1 MSFFK
6 SKDQILKVCFL
17 KVKLLSFKKILT
29 MKKISFGLFLCG
41 LVFSFQA
48 QTIVWQDDF
57 ETPANWTINV
67 TSGTNGVD
75 ANIWVISDA
84 EGGVAPGGCGVASNG
99 NKTLHVSCQ
108 GMWCPGT
115 GATYNAGDGGLGFI
129 DSETSKRA
137 LFASNIN
144 TQNTQNLSLQFD
156 YIGVGQQG
164 FDFGAILYSL
174 NGGSTWNV
182 LQTITPAP
190 TCGNGQ
196 GQWTNLSVPLPAQC
210 ANISTLRIGFQW
222 DNDNDGAGTDPS
234 LAINNVKITSPSQP
248 SVTAAFTVSTD
259 GPCLGDCITFTNT
272 STGASTYA
280 WDFGNGQTSTQQTP
294 SALCFNTLGTF
305 NVQLLACNGNLCDT
319 FSTAVTVQP
328 LLVGQV
334 SVTSQGPYTWPFNG
348 MVYNTSGIYVDTMAN
363 PNACD
368 SIMTLTLT
376 IQTGDVFELTGASIH
391 NLVKITD
398 VTGREIDKIKGQ
410 VIILYY
416 QDGTTKRVF
425 IQE

>member
-1 MSFFK
+1 
-6 SKDQILKVCFL
+6 
-17 KVKLLSFKKILT
+17 
-29 MKKISFGLFLCG
+29 MKKITLGVFA
-41 LVFSFQA
+41 LVIGINSYKA

-57 ETPANWTINV
+57 ETPANWTLNV
-67 TSGTNGVD
+67 ASGTNGMD
-75 ANIWVISDA
+75 ANTWIISDA
-84 EGGVAPGGCGVASNG
+84 EGGVAAGGCGVASNG

-144 TQNTQNLSLQFD
+144 TQNTQNLSLEFD
-156 YIGVGQQG
+156 YIGVGDQG
-164 FDFGAILYSL
+164 FDFGTILYSL

-222 DNDNDGAGTDPS
+222 DNDNDGVGSDPS
-234 LAINNVKITSPSQP
+234 LAINNVKITTPAQP

-259 GPCLGDCITFTNT
+259 APCLGDCISFTNS

-280 WDFGNGQTSTQQTP
+280 WSFGNGQTSTLPTP
-294 SALCFNTLGTF
+294 NPLCFNTTGTF
-305 NVQLLACNGNLCDT
+305 NVQLVACNGNLCDT
-319 FSTAVTVQP
+319 SSAVVTVQP
-328 LLVGQV
+328 LLSGQV

-348 MVYNTSGIYVDTMAN
+348 MLYSTSGTYTDTMAN

-376 IQTGDVFELTGASIH
+376 IQTGDVLELTGASIH